1 MEENNN
7 DVTEMDDAWE
17 EALREQRDA
26 EAEPIPTIEEE
37 DEKSPPEPVQDRS
50 PRLADALT
58 SPAAAPPA
66 SPAAAPPAAPAT
78 VGLDLLLSIP
88 VEVSVRLGD
97 TKLVINDLMQLGQGS
112 IIELDKLAGSELDLM
127 INDVVMGR
135 GEVVV
140 VNDRFGLRVTEIV
153 SPEARI
159 KGLG

>member
-1 MEENNN
+1 MRGK
-7 DVTEMDDAWE
+7 D
-17 EALREQRDA
+17 ALREQRDA
-26 EAEPIPTIEEE
+26 EADPIPTIEEE
-37 DEKSPPEPVQDRS
+37 GEKSPPEPVQDRA

-58 SPAAAPPA
+58 APAAAAPPA
-66 SPAAAPPAAPAT
+66 SPAAAPVT

-88 VEVSVRLGD
+88 VEVSVRLGE

-112 IIELDKLAGSELDLM
+112 IIELEKLAGTELDLM

-153 SPEARI
+153 SPEDRI